1 MLRKK
6 TRVLISLLCRMR
18 GAIEGTGGPWTPN
31 NFIWAKPQTPIS
43 PKTTI
48 RPTYFFPWR
57 PLCFIVVQCCQAFK
71 FYAFVTLRGVYSDTT
86 QLNSTELN

>member
-1 MLRKK
+1 MILTNTNNALGRRLATDASKK
-6 TRVLISLLCRMR
+6 TRVLISLLYRMR

-48 RPTYFFPWR
+48 RPTYFFR
-57 PLCFIVVQCCQAFK
+57 GAL
-71 FYAFVTLRGVYSDTT
+71 YALS
-86 QLNSTELN
+86 